1 VRNLLVVI
9 GIFAGT
15 LLYLNS
21 NQGDYSILPQA
32 SSTSVDR
39 EQFFEIADLY
49 ESRTTFAQMSEADA
63 YTIVEV
69 YADNCGRCKVLEASF
84 PSLLRKRDD
93 IVIKRVKTL
102 SGSISFDTE
111 VAANK
116 SLSANPSRVKAVWHP
131 VRNHDSCDWVSIEI
145 FRINDDAFTL
155 IDIFVLNKANDITV
169 VFI

>member
-1 VRNLLVVI
+1 MRNLLVVI

-15 LLYLNS
+15 LLYPNA

-32 SSTSVDR
+32 SSTSVDQ

-69 YADNCGRCKVLEASF
+69 YVDNCGRCKVLEASF

-93 IVIKRVKTL
+93 IVFKRVKTF

-116 SLSANPSRVKAVWHP
+116 WFNHQDGLLEFYKVKGTPHV
-131 VRNHDSCDWVSIEI
+131 EI
-145 FRINDDAFTL
+145 YGSNGRALAKDHNSSKRGTDLLTEILKTSS
-155 IDIFVLNKANDITV
+155 
-169 VFI
+169 